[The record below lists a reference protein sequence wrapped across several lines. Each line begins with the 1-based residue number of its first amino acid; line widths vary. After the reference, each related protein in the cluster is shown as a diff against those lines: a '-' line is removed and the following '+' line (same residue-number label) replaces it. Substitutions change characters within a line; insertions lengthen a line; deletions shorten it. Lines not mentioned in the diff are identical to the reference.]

1 MVLYLDTETSG
12 YYPGEICQLSYV
24 MQDRNGVKAKNFF
37 FAVKKV
43 EYGAYLVHGFS
54 KEKLYELSK
63 GKTFSDRAEEIA
75 ADFAAAD
82 LIVTHNVAF
91 DFMFLRREFERAGI
105 GFSVK
110 DSFCTMKSTVGLCRL
125 ARQGG
130 GYKYPKLSELCD
142 KLGVGERAIAQ
153 ATAELFGENL
163 YYHDARFDTA
173 AVYLIANAGR
183 ENYPAFSKV
192 ENCL

>member
-1 MVLYLDTETSG
+1 MVLYLDTETTG

-24 MQDRNGVKAKNFF
+24 MQDRIGTTAKNFF

-54 KEKLYELSK
+54 KENLYELSG
-63 GKTFSDRAEEIA
+63 GKTFSDKVEEIA

-105 GFSVK
+105 DFAVK
-110 DSFCTMKSTVGLCRL
+110 DSFCTMKSTVGLCKL
-125 ARQGG
+125 ARNGG

-142 KLGVGERAIAQ
+142 RLGIGETAISV
-153 ATAELFGENL
+153 ATTELFGESKK
-163 YYHDARFDTA
+163 YHDARFDTA
-173 AVYLIANAGR
+173 AVYLIANVGR
-183 ENYPAFSKV
+183 DSYSAFSKV

>member
-24 MQDRNGVKAKNFF
+24 MQDRNGVSAKNFF
-37 FAVKKV
+37 FSVKNV

-54 KEKLYELSK
+54 KETLLKLSG
-63 GKTFSDRAEEIA
+63 GKTFSDRAEEIS

-91 DFMFLRREFERAGI
+91 DFMFLRREFERAGMN
-105 GFSVK
+105 FNVK

-125 ARQGG
+125 ARRGG

-142 KLGVGERAIAQ
+142 KLGIGENSIND
-153 ATAELFGENL
+153 ATNELFGETKK
-163 YYHDARFDTA
+163 YHDARFDTA
-173 AVYLIANAGR
+173 AVYLIANAGM
-183 ENYPAFSKV
+183 ESFPVFSKV